1 MFPCGLPAI
10 HPILPIPH
18 SNLFF
23 AFFIL
28 VLRSV
33 FFMAFEIKNNPVAE
47 REEKTG
53 QTNDTVV
60 AVNTKTA
67 YINDVACVVN
77 EGETILQFVRRH
89 LGKDFIPTLCDAPNL
104 DPFGSCRVCS
114 VDVAL
119 VKNGKAKAQASCHT
133 PVIPGSFIYTDSD
146 RIKKLRKN
154 IIELVLTDHP
164 LDCLTCEVNNNCEL
178 QTVAAR
184 VGIRDV
190 RYPEGKNHL
199 HREKDLSH
207 PYMTSD
213 FSKCINCFRCVRAC
227 DEVQGEMVLSM
238 AGRGFDSHIIKSFD
252 DNFFTSDC
260 VSCGACAQACPTSAI
275 SDVFESKSI
284 VADEKVRTICTYCG
298 VGCNLDVAVQNGKVK
313 SIQAPYDADVNAGH
327 TCLKGR
333 YAFSFYNH
341 ADRLRTPLI
350 RINGELQPASWEEA
364 YDYIAEKL
372 THIKQTYG
380 ADAIGGISSARC
392 TNEENYLMQK
402 FIRVVVGTN
411 NIDSCAR
418 VCHSPT
424 ALGMQR
430 TFGTGAATNSIID
443 LKHTQCVMVIGAN
456 PTDAH
461 PVTGAKI
468 KQFAMKGTAIVI
480 DPRRTELAKY
490 AKYHLQLR
498 PGTNVALLN
507 MMLYYIIKEGLEDQ
521 QFIEARTEG
530 YTEFKDHV
538 LAMDM
543 DALEKI
549 TGVNKDLVR
558 EAAITYAT
566 APNAMSFHGLGVTE
580 HSQGTYTV
588 MLIADLAMIT
598 GNIGRRGVGVNP
610 LRGQNNVQGTADMGC
625 QPHQGAGYYDVTDP
639 QYHQMYE
646 AFYNTKLPD
655 YVGYKIPQMYDAAI
669 AGKFKALFL
678 MGEDNVQTDPN
689 TQHVKNAMR
698 QLDLLVVQ
706 EIFMTET
713 AKMAHVVLP
722 ASSFL
727 EKSGTFTN
735 GERRIQKVQQVVE
748 PIEGTKPDGQIVVE
762 LMNRMGYPQG
772 PYDPKTL
779 LEEISQIVPFF
790 AGVKWDT
797 LGENGKQW
805 PVLADGSDTEI
816 LHTETFKRGK
826 GKFQL
831 ATWRETEELLTHAGE
846 YPYILTT
853 NRELEHYNCGSMT
866 RRTGNA
872 VILPDDVLLIHPAD
886 AQKHLIADGDWVC
899 ISSAR
904 GKIDVK
910 AHLTDE
916 VKEGVLSS
924 TFHYPEISMNDLTSS
939 VSDSE
944 ALCPE
949 YKVVA
954 VNIRKTKGKY
964 KELLN

>member
-1 MFPCGLPAI
+1 
-10 HPILPIPH
+10 
-18 SNLFF
+18 
-23 AFFIL
+23 
-28 VLRSV
+28 
-33 FFMAFEIKNNPVAE
+33 MAFEFKNDSIVNKEDRNVNFNSENIKQDV
-47 REEKTG
+47 K
-53 QTNDTVV
+53 V
-60 AVNTKTA
+60 A
-67 YINDVACVVN
+67 YINDVPCNIV
-77 EGETILQFVRRH
+77 EGETILKFVRRN
-89 LGKDFIPTLCDAPNL
+89 LGKDYIPTLCDAPNL

-119 VKNGKAKAQASCHT
+119 VKNGKSKSMASCHT
-133 PVIPGSFIYTDSD
+133 PVMPDSYIYTDSD

-164 LDCLTCEVNNNCEL
+164 LDCLTCEVNGNCEL

-199 HREKDLSH
+199 DKTKDLSH

-238 AGRGFDSHIIKSFD
+238 AGRGFDSHIVKSFD
-252 DNFFTSDC
+252 NTFFDSDC

-284 VADEKVRTICTYCG
+284 AVDETIRTICTYCG
-298 VGCNLDVAVQNGKVK
+298 VGCNLDVSVVDGKVK

-341 ADRLRTPLI
+341 PDRLKTPLI
-350 RINGELQPASWEEA
+350 RKNGQLVESTWDEA
-364 YDYIAEKL
+364 YDYIANKL
-372 THIKQTYG
+372 TEIKAKYG
-380 ADAIGGISSARC
+380 PDSIGGISSARC

-402 FIRVVVGTN
+402 LLRVVIGTN

-424 ALGMQR
+424 ALGLQK
-430 TFGTGAATNSIID
+430 TFGTGAATNSVID
-443 LKHTQCVMVIGAN
+443 LKYTKCVMVIGAN

-468 KQFAMKGTAIVI
+468 KQFAMKGTSIVI
-480 DPRRTELAKY
+480 DPRKTELAKY
-490 AKYHLQLR
+490 ATYHLQLK

-507 MMLYYIIKEGLEDQ
+507 MMMHFILKEELEDKG
-521 QFIEARTEG
+521 FIEQRTEG
-530 YTEFKDHV
+530 YKEFAEHILSLNIDE
-538 LAMDM
+538 
-543 DALEKI
+543 LEKI
-549 TGVNKDLVR
+549 TGVKKDLVR

-566 APNAMSFHGLGVTE
+566 AEAAMSFHGLGVTE

-598 GNIGRRGVGVNP
+598 GNVGKRGCGVNP

-625 QPHQGAGYYDVTDP
+625 QPYQGAGYYDVTDP
-639 QYHQMYE
+639 KNHRMYE
-646 AFYNTKLPD
+646 DFYGVKLPQHT
-655 YVGYKIPQMYDAAI
+655 GYKIPEMYDAAI
-669 AGKFKALFL
+669 EGKFKALLL

-689 TQHVKNAMR
+689 TQYVKKAMNE
-698 QLDLLVVQ
+698 LELLVVQ
-706 EIFMTET
+706 ELFITET
-713 AKMAHVVLP
+713 SKMAHVVLP

-735 GERRIQKVQQVVE
+735 GERRVQKVRQVVK
-748 PIEGTKPDGQIVVE
+748 PVEGTKPDGQIVIDI
-762 LMNRMGYPQG
+762 MNRMGYKTPD
-772 PYDPKTL
+772 YDPKTV
-779 LEEISQIVPFF
+779 LEEISRIVPFF
-790 AGVKWDT
+790 AGIRWDE

-805 PVLADGSDTEI
+805 PVAEDGTGTEI
-816 LHTETFKRGK
+816 LHVDTFKRGK
-826 GKFQL
+826 GKLQT
-831 ATWRETEELLTHAGE
+831 ASWKQTTELSDHSSDF
-846 YPYILTT
+846 PYILTT

-872 VILPDDVLLIHPAD
+872 VILTEDVLLINPAD
-886 AQKHLIADGDWVC
+886 ASKHLIQDGEMVC
-899 ISSAR
+899 VISAR

-910 AHLTDE
+910 AKITDE
-916 VKEGVLSS
+916 VREGVLSS
-924 TFHYPEISMNDLTSS
+924 TFHFPEINMNDLTSS
-939 VSDSE
+939 VSDGE
-944 ALCPE
+944 AKCPE

-954 VNIRKTKGKY
+954 VNIRKSKGKY
-964 KELLN
+964 KELVNS